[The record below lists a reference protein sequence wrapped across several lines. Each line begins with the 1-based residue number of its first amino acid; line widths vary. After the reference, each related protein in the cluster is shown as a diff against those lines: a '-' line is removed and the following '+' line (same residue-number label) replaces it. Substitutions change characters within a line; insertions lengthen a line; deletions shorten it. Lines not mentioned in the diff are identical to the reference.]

1 MNISE
6 YLSSGI
12 VELYAM
18 NALSSEEKTEFERLL
33 VLYPEIEVELSRTEK
48 FLENYAHIHALNPGP
63 GLRPK
68 IINSVGFESKESKD
82 SVVKKQFKN
91 NYPQLL
97 TYKYMIAASLA
108 ALVVS
113 TFASWFFYMR
123 WDESEANYSKLLSEK
138 NELLQNFNL
147 VKSAYDETVS
157 GLVIM
162 RDENANVH
170 TLKPADTTL
179 HYQARVYCNEQTKR
193 TYIDVLL
200 IPEPADG
207 KQYQL
212 WAQSNGKIID
222 AGVFSART
230 PGIQRMKDVP
240 GAESWFVTIE
250 PQGGSFNPTSEQK
263 FLVSKPNR

>member
-6 YLSSGI
+6 YLASGI

-18 NALSSEEKTEFERLL
+18 NVLSPEEKTEFERHL
-33 VLYPEIEVELSRTEK
+33 VLYPELDIELKRTEK
-48 FLENYAHIHALNPGP
+48 FLENYARIHALNPGP
-63 GLRPK
+63 GVRPK
-68 IINSVGFESKESKD
+68 IIKTVGFEGKD
-82 SVVKKQFKN
+82 KKVAAVKKQLKSDT
-91 NYPQLL
+91 PQLL

-123 WDESEANYSKLLSEK
+123 WDESEAKHSGLLTEK
-138 NELLQNFNL
+138 NELMQNFNL

-162 RDENANVH
+162 RDENATIV

-179 HYQARVYCNEQTKR
+179 HYQARIYCNGQTQR

-200 IPEPADG
+200 LPEPAAG

-212 WAQSNGKIID
+212 WAFSNGKVID
-222 AGVFSART
+222 AGVFSTRIA
-230 PGIQRMKDVP
+230 GLQRLKDIHE
-240 GAESWFVTIE
+240 ADLWFVTLE
-250 PQGGSFNPTSEQK
+250 PQGGSFTPSADQK
-263 FLVSKPNR
+263 ILVSKSKK